1 MNVCKGSIIL
11 PRNKYPEIT
20 EKKILDTATKL
31 FLEKGWEQTTIQDIV
46 DEIGDLTRGAF
57 YHHFKSKEDNIEAVL
72 NRLATENDPF
82 KEAKNIAG
90 LNGLEKLRMAFLL
103 SFENIGQLE
112 AIKTIPKI
120 LKNPKMIAKQLIECI
135 NSGAPDILAFIEEGL
150 IDGSISVQYPK
161 QTAET
166 FMLLTNI
173 WLSPIIFSVDTDEYR
188 LKALHLQDV
197 FKSIG
202 LPVIDDKIL
211 DTLVMVHKTLSAI

>member
-1 MNVCKGSIIL
+1 M

-20 EKKILDTATKL
+20 ERKILDTATKL
-31 FLEKGWEQTTIQDIV
+31 FFEKGWEQTTIQDIV
-46 DEIGDLTRGAF
+46 DEIGDITRGAF
-57 YHHFKSKEDNIEAVL
+57 YHHFKSKEDIIEAVL

-82 KEAKNIAG
+82 KEVKKIAG
-90 LNGLEKLRMAFLL
+90 LNGLEKLKKAFLL

-120 LKNPKMIAKQLIECI
+120 LSNPKLIAKQLIECV

-150 IDGSISVQYPK
+150 LDGSISVEYPK

-173 WLSPIIFSVDTDEYR
+173 WLSPIIFSVDTDEYL
-188 LKALHLQDV
+188 LKAKHLQDL
-197 FKSIG
+197 FNHIG

-211 DTLVMVHKTLSAI
+211 ETLVMVHKTIKNI

>member
-1 MNVCKGSIIL
+1 M

-20 EKKILDTATKL
+20 ERKILDTATKL
-31 FLEKGWEQTTIQDIV
+31 FFEKGWEQTTIQDIV
-46 DEIGDLTRGAF
+46 DEIGDITRGAF
-57 YHHFKSKEDNIEAVL
+57 YHHFKSKEDIIEAVL

-82 KEAKNIAG
+82 KEVKKIAG
-90 LNGLEKLRMAFLL
+90 LNGLEKLKKAFLL

-120 LKNPKMIAKQLIECI
+120 LSNPKLIAKQLIECV
-135 NSGAPDILAFIEEGL
+135 NSGAPDILTFIEEGL
-150 IDGSISVQYPK
+150 LDGSISVEYPK

-173 WLSPIIFSVDTDEYR
+173 WLSPIIFSVDTDEYL
-188 LKALHLQDV
+188 LKAKHLQDL
-197 FKSIG
+197 FNRIG

-211 DTLVMVHKTLSAI
+211 ETLVMLHKTIKNI

>member
-1 MNVCKGSIIL
+1 M

-46 DEIGDLTRGAF
+46 DDIGDLTRGAF
-57 YHHFKSKEDNIEAVL
+57 YHHFKSKEDIIEAVL

-82 KEAKNIAG
+82 IEAKKIAG
-90 LNGLEKLRMAFLL
+90 LNGLEKLRMAFLM

-120 LKNPKMIAKQLIECI
+120 LNNPKMIAKQLIECV
-135 NSGAPDILAFIEEGL
+135 NSGAPDILAFIEEGV

-173 WLSPIIFSVDTDEYR
+173 WLSPIIFSVDNEEY
-188 LKALHLQDV
+188 LFKAKHLQDL
-197 FKSIG
+197 FNSIG
-202 LPVIDDKIL
+202 LPVIDDQII
-211 DTLVMVHKTLSAI
+211 DTLVMVHKKILNI